1 MKGDTAT
8 GANKTAQIETGFSLM
23 VPLFVNEGDKIRI
36 DTRSGEY
43 LERVK

>member
-1 MKGDTAT
+1 
-8 GANKTAQIETGFSLM
+8 M
-23 VPLFVNEGDKIRI
+23 VPLFVDEGDKIRI